1 MTTPGILVRTLTCFL
16 LVFATWNPTGYS
28 FLTWARHDPA
38 AATAEIAAAG
48 ALLLAL
54 HILFLRIA
62 WVALGADGIAASLAI
77 ILAGLLA
84 LHQFGVFDMWRS
96 DVQTYLL
103 LGTFALVLAIGMTW
117 SLLKRRIVGQS
128 NYLSPPP

>member
-28 FLTWARHDPA
+28 FVSWALHDPA
-38 AATAEIAAAG
+38 ATAAEIAAAG

-54 HILFLRIA
+54 HVLFVRMA
-62 WVALGADGIAASLAI
+62 WVALGADGIVASLAI
-77 ILAGLLA
+77 ILAGLLT
-84 LHQFGVFDMWRS
+84 LHELGVLDLWRS
-96 DVQTYLL
+96 DVRTYLL
-103 LGTFALVLAIGMTW
+103 LGSFALVLAIGMTW
-117 SLLKRRIVGQS
+117 SLLKRRVVGQS